1 MTQILLNNISTTL
14 ASAVAA
20 GDVTI
25 NVAAGDGAK
34 FALATGGNT
43 IRATLVKISG
53 FKEIAWEIVDV
64 TARST
69 DALTV
74 TRAREGT
81 TALTFAIGDLV
92 DVRVTAQTPALRNGD
107 LSQDFVTKDLVV
119 YGKLQIALQPSFSA
133 FNSAT
138 DANQTGNGAEATVSF
153 DSEIFDLAGNFS
165 VNTFTAPVVGRYLL
179 MARVMLS
186 NIVSATSIL
195 LRIATSNRSYYKYYT
210 PAAAFSFNYFSIDT
224 CALAD
229 MDAGDTATVTITV
242 SGMAGNTVSIN
253 GSGDPHTIFSG
264 DLLA

>member
-1 MTQILLNNISTTL
+1 MTQILLNNISTTI

-74 TRAREGT
+74 TRAREST

-92 DVRVTAQTPALRNGD
+92 DVRVTAQTPALRNGESTQNFAANA
-107 LSQDFVTKDLVV
+107 LTAAGGIQSISASALIGYGAGAGGTVVQATSKSTAVTLNKPC
-119 YGKLQIALQPSFSA
+119 GQITMNNEALA
-133 FNSAT
+133 A
-138 DANQTGNGAEATVSF
+138 GATVWFKISNNLLVAG
-153 DSEIFDLAGNFS
+153 STATALLAGG
-165 VNTFTAPVVGRYLL
+165 VV
-179 MARVMLS
+179 
-186 NIVSATSIL
+186 
-195 LRIATSNRSYYKYYT
+195 
-210 PAAAFSFNYFSIDT
+210 
-224 CALAD
+224 
-229 MDAGDTATVTITV
+229 TATAYRVDIMTYDINEAAIYIRV
-242 SGMAGNTVSIN
+242 KNESAGALSEALIIN
-253 GSGDPHTIFSG
+253 VIIHRGSTS
-264 DLLA
+264 